1 MKATLLHNFPSARI
15 VDDNITSTKPGF
27 HIADIRIAFLHLLD
41 IRHPDGGF
49 TWRLGLPLRLVE
61 KYMHYIETLLVVGRH
76 LDAELAH
83 PDDRAGLLALLA
95 ATLRLALVAGHD
107 GDPRELVL
115 LLLRL
120 LLRTHYALYSS
131 EIYLNYITFLEEH
144 WRAYRVSN

>member
-1 MKATLLHNFPSARI
+1 
-15 VDDNITSTKPGF
+15 
-27 HIADIRIAFLHLLD
+27 
-41 IRHPDGGF
+41 
-49 TWRLGLPLRLVE
+49 
-61 KYMHYIETLLVVGRH
+61 MHYIETLLVVGRH

-131 EIYLNYITFLEEH
+131 EIYLNYFTSLEE
-144 WRAYRVSN
+144 R